1 MEPLSFIAKFIGAAA
16 SVCAAFALAALGVYL
31 GRRSRIEFFVNLD
44 QTIYQ
49 AVVIGGLFCACV
61 VIVESCIALVKWI
74 RPKGAKWLAT
84 RASVNQK
91 KATALKNLAM
101 INREYAETL
110 RFLKAGNV
118 KRFPAPGFNT
128 LLNEMRDAYLLEI
141 DDPFGRSVLGAPDN
155 RRRPILL
162 CRTMCGT
169 QSTRLRA
176 D

>member
-31 GRRSRIEFFVNLD
+31 GRRSRIEFFVN
-44 QTIYQ
+44 
-49 AVVIGGLFCACV
+49 
-61 VIVESCIALVKWI
+61 VESCIALVKWI

-128 LLNEMRDAYLLEI
+128 LLNEMRD
-141 DDPFGRSVLGAPDN
+141 
-155 RRRPILL
+155 
-162 CRTMCGT
+162 
-169 QSTRLRA
+169 
-176 D
+176 